1 MCVRAYAHC
10 GEKRKEEE
18 KRDGSVSEHVFSPF
32 STDLFVNTFANFF
45 VCVSILFPCVY
56 MSVFVYEGVSCVKMC
71 GVLCALLFNRVMS
84 ICACR

>member
-1 MCVRAYAHC
+1 MFVRC
-10 GEKRKEEE
+10 GEKRKKEER
-18 KRDGSVSEHVFSPF
+18 RDGSVSEHVFSPF

-56 MSVFVYEGVSCVKMC
+56 MGVFVYEGVSCVKNVWFSVCM
-71 GVLCALLFNRVMS
+71 LFNRVMS